1 MFVNSR
7 REYIKRPKN
16 SLSGSSMKARF
27 IIFLTLSMLILLIEP
42 GESMAQK
49 RNNKKKYYS
58 GNELKSG
65 RNQSSSFLSQQWFLG
80 LIIGA
85 NLTEPV
91 PSTRYSTFSPID
103 KEPESLYK
111 DYEKYNKI
119 GLQAGLDFS
128 YQYKMLI
135 VSLQPNFRRESF
147 AYSNQYMWI
156 DDANSDNT
164 LELNYYQEQK
174 LDYIEVPLIAKVS
187 FLQGSIK
194 PFIGVGGYYSWLVNA
209 NKSITVDG
217 VDRASGS
224 SYPFNKES
232 LSVGATDLFVN
243 YNAGVLGSIGFNYD
257 PGNIRLTFE
266 IQYRYGLTNITNTA
280 NRFTDNRL
288 AGMGDALDDLSLNN
302 LAINLGVLFPLRFLS
317 NEFSSSE

>member
-1 MFVNSR
+1 MKTR
-7 REYIKRPKN
+7 YI
-16 SLSGSSMKARF
+16 
-27 IIFLTLSMLILLIEP
+27 IILILSFLFLLIQTD
-42 GESMAQK
+42 ESLAQS
-49 RNNKKKYYS
+49 RNTKKKYYT
-58 GNELKSG
+58 GNQLKTG
-65 RNQSSSFLSQQWFLG
+65 KKQSSSFLSQQWYLG
-80 LIIGA
+80 LIVGA

-91 PSTRYSTFSPID
+91 PGTRYSTFSPID
-103 KEPESLYK
+103 KNSESLYK
-111 DYEKYNKI
+111 SYEKFNKI

-156 DDANSDNT
+156 DDANSENT

-174 LDYIEVPLIAKVS
+174 LDYIEVPLILKAS
-187 FLQGSIK
+187 FLQGNIK
-194 PFIGVGGYYSWLVNA
+194 PFIGVGGYYGWLVNA

-217 VDRASGS
+217 IDRASGS
-224 SYPFNKES
+224 AYPFNKES

-266 IQYRYGLTNITNTA
+266 IQYRYGLSNITNTA

-288 AGMGDALDDLSLNN
+288 AGMGDALDDMSLNN

>member
-1 MFVNSR
+1 
-7 REYIKRPKN
+7 
-16 SLSGSSMKARF
+16 MKTRY
-27 IIFLTLSMLILLIEP
+27 IIFLILSFLFLLIQTD
-42 GESMAQK
+42 ESLAQR
-49 RNNKKKYYS
+49 RNTKKKYYS

-65 RNQSSSFLSQQWFLG
+65 KKQSSSFLSQQWYLG

-91 PSTRYSTFSPID
+91 PGTRYSTFSPID
-103 KEPESLYK
+103 KNSESLYK

-119 GLQAGLDFS
+119 GLHAGLDFS

-135 VSLQPNFRRESF
+135 LSLQPNFRRESF
-147 AYSNQYMWI
+147 AYSNHYMWV
-156 DDANSDNT
+156 DDTNSENT

-174 LDYIEVPLIAKVS
+174 LDYIEVPLILKAS
-187 FLQGSIK
+187 FLQGNIK
-194 PFIGVGGYYSWLVNA
+194 PFVGVGGYYGWLVNA

-217 VDRASGS
+217 IDRASGS
-224 SYPFNKES
+224 AYPFNKES

-243 YNAGVLGSIGFNYD
+243 YNAGILGSIGFNYD

-288 AGMGDALDDLSLNN
+288 AGMGDALDDMSLNN